1 MLMFS
6 ALATAVIKAMAVEG
20 RADGSLAR
28 LRMIVAV
35 RAGGIYGLM
44 SAGDVGVP

>member
-6 ALATAVIKAMAVEG
+6 ALAAAITRAVAVEW

-35 RAGGIYGLM
+35 SGGGIYGLM